1 MKKILFLIIVFLFT
15 EAIADDL
22 QYTFGNSEITPEE
35 QAYLDENIIKV
46 DKIEPNELAIAR
58 SLEEMIAKGESI
70 PKTLG
75 IPSNVDNSLLKYF
88 PPIDTQGY
96 LNSCAAFHAAYYY
109 GTYRQAQDR
118 DIDVRDGNRANCL
131 SVAFIYNLMN
141 GNLNR
146 ATTIPMS
153 IVKLCEVGAPSWQTM
168 PYNGS
173 DYSAWP
179 TEAAWV
185 EALNN
190 RMQTTCSIDAS
201 NTQGLN
207 AVKQHLANG
216 NIACTYFTI
225 KATFYYNYPNE
236 CDGIN
241 NGVFYWQ
248 GDNSIGIHGATIVGY
263 SDTKSYVDHRDGQ
276 TKYGAFLV
284 ANSWGTWWGIYN
296 TTGTGTKGYYWV
308 AYNMFLESTYG
319 PIVYYNSDRFD
330 YHPRLY
336 SLTGINSPQRYYIT
350 HGGGIGSPSSPIFI
364 GPDALHYERS
374 EPADGVISDVDRVAV
389 DLTDGITSLQKGASN
404 TLFIKLKNSSLA
416 AYNASVTS
424 ADFYVDLDGTGSY
437 TILHSADTPFII
449 SPNGTGYATVQLVL
463 PPAKNIY
470 VDDSN
475 ITGPWDGTSD
485 HPYLTI
491 QEGINAA
498 TFGDSVVVREGTYT
512 GTGNKEIDPKGKYIT
527 IKSEKGAVHTI
538 IDCEGAGR
546 AFYIHT
552 QETPQTIIDGF
563 TITAGNDTSGNGGGG
578 VFMWESSPVIR
589 NCVIIGNASTT
600 YGGGICARK
609 FSEPVIFNCLIAENS
624 APEGGG
630 IMAGNGNVTIQ
641 SCTITGNYAAIRG
654 GGIYCY
660 WGNNST
666 IINTTMW
673 DDSSPTGAEIAL
685 GTDANPSTLNVSYSN
700 IQGGQAGASL
710 MDRCTLNWDASNLN
724 SDPLFVTGPDGDYY
738 LSQIPAGQSATSP
751 CVDAG
756 SATAS
761 SLGLGVRTTKTDLGI
776 DESTV
781 DLGYHYVANIH
792 IYSIERAGSDITI
805 RWNAGSGASYT
816 VQWSEDMQS
825 WHDINVGEVSEWTDT
840 NSAGYEKKFYRIVE

>member
-1 MKKILFLIIVFLFT
+1 MKKIFIFIILFSFSY
-15 EAIADDL
+15 AIADEL
-22 QYTFGNSEITPEE
+22 QYPVGDAVITPEE
-35 QAYLDENIIKV
+35 KAYLDEVIIKV
-46 DKIEPNELAIAR
+46 DKIERNEFAIAR
-58 SLEEMIAKGESI
+58 SLEEMIAKGENI

-75 IPSNVDNSLLKYF
+75 IPSLVDNSLLKYF
-88 PPIDTQGY
+88 PPIYTQGY

-168 PYNGS
+168 PYDGS

-190 RMQTTCSIDAS
+190 RMLNTYIINAS
-201 NTQGLN
+201 TTQGLN

-225 KATFYYNYPNE
+225 KASFYYNYPNE
-236 CDGIN
+236 VDGIN
-241 NGVFYWQ
+241 NQVFYWQ
-248 GDNSIGIHGATIVGY
+248 GGNSIGIHGATIVGY

-284 ANSWGTWWGIYN
+284 ANSWGTSWGVYN
-296 TTGTGTKGYYWV
+296 TTGSGTKGYYWV
-308 AYNMFLESTYG
+308 AYNMFLESEYG
-319 PIVYYNSDRFD
+319 PDVYYNSDRFD
-330 YHPRLY
+330 YRPRLY
-336 SLTGINSPQRYYIT
+336 SLTGINSPQRFYLT
-350 HGGGIGSPSSPIFI
+350 HGGGIGSPSSPVFN

-389 DLTDGITSLQKGASN
+389 DLTDGITLLQKGASN

-416 AYNASVTS
+416 SYNASVTN

-437 TILHSADTPFII
+437 TILHSTDTPLTIT
-449 SPNGTGYATVQLVL
+449 PGATEYATVQLVL
-463 PPAKNIY
+463 PPAQNIY

-475 ITGPWDGTSD
+475 ITGPWDGSSD
-485 HPYLTI
+485 YPYLTI
-491 QEGINAA
+491 QAGIDAA
-498 TFGDSVVVREGTYT
+498 TFGDSVVVREGTYK
-512 GTGNKEIDPKGKYIT
+512 GTGNKELDPKGKYIT
-527 IKSEKGAVHTI
+527 IKSEKGAVNTI

-552 QETPQTIIDGF
+552 QETHQTIIDGF
-563 TITAGNDTSGNGGGG
+563 TITGGNDTSGNGGGG
-578 VFMWESSPVIR
+578 VFMWESSPAIK
-589 NCVIIGNASTT
+589 NCVVIGNVSTT

-609 FSEPVIFNCLIAENS
+609 FSEPYIFNCLIANNS
-624 APEGGG
+624 ASEGGG
-630 IMAGNGNVTIQ
+630 LMAGNGNITIQ
-641 SCTITGNYAAIRG
+641 NCTITGNYASTRG
-654 GGIYCY
+654 GGIYCH
-660 WGNNST
+660 WGNNSNITDT
-666 IINTTMW
+666 IMW
-673 DDSSPTGAEIAL
+673 GDSSPDGAEIAL
-685 GTDANPSTLNVSYSN
+685 GTDFNPSTLTVSYSN
-700 IQGGQAGASL
+700 VQGGYAGASL
-710 MDRCTLNWDASNLN
+710 MDRCLLNWDASNLD
-724 SDPLFVTGPDGDYY
+724 SDPLFVTGPDGNYY
-738 LSQIPAGQSATSP
+738 LSQISSGQSATSP

-761 SLGLGVRTTKTDLGI
+761 SLGLGVRTTRTDSET

-781 DLGYHYVANIH
+781 DLGYHYLANIH
-792 IYSIERAGSDITI
+792 IYSIQRAGSDITI
-805 RWNAGSGASYT
+805 RWNAQSGVSYT

-825 WHDINVGEVSEWTDT
+825 WNDINVGEVSEWTDT
-840 NSAGYEKKFYRIVE
+840 NTSGYTVKFYRIAE